1 MAFRFFSESRAA
13 VSEYKEARAAQ
24 DRLCSSQRKRGVTK
38 QTPAGEKASART
50 DKAAAK
56 VSWFRQ

>member
-1 MAFRFFSESRAA
+1 MAFRFFSESREA
-13 VSEYKEARAAQ
+13 VNEYKAARAAQ
-24 DRLCSSQRKRGVTK
+24 DKLCASQRKRGIEH

-50 DKAAAK
+50 DKAASK